1 LDKYEYKVRA
11 EQIKTLLESKEYAE
25 AMKVADTVD
34 WRRVKSVSMLC
45 TVSEIYKINRK
56 YEESRDILLLAYER
70 YPGGRMIVYA
80 LCELAIKMEEYVLAV
95 EYMKEF
101 AQIAPRDTGIY
112 ILRYKLYEA
121 QDVPLEEKI
130 EVLEEFKQ
138 RDYRERWA
146 YELAYLYH
154 RVGLGTRCVEECDEI
169 MLWFGEGKYVIKAM
183 ELKMLHEPL
192 TEEQLQKYNARNI
205 FSEEPQQREYG
216 NGRSV
221 EISSQVSSNARKAE
235 HKMGTENTD
244 KIFQLFGNIP
254 IDRAEQSQVI
264 SDDEIEVKP
273 MNMSKYST
281 MNLQEELAK
290 SMHEFLT
297 NEESSTETDYAA
309 YQELQYSPQEQVY
322 VPQQE
327 QYIPQEQV
335 YAPQQEQYIP
345 QEQIY
350 APQQEQYIPQ
360 EQIYAPQQ
368 EQYIPQEQIYAPQ
381 QEQYIPQEQIYAP
394 QQEQYIPQEQ
404 IYAPQQEQYIPQE
417 QVYAPQQEQYIPQEQ
432 TSEAQ
437 EELKTSK
444 QSYEEEFRKESEYD
458 RMLAQELDGQIS
470 LSLPE
475 EEIIDKQMTG
485 QICIE
490 DVLKEWETKK
500 QDNNIKRKEEARRK
514 ALDQTNDILA
524 QLVGVIPGIVAPTK
538 DNKSG
543 DLFPNEKTMSD
554 EVKEQT
560 SEYEKDTLT
569 TEEPRMMT
577 IEEELMAMI
586 ATSSDSQGEENN
598 VKTNNVKTNKE
609 ESIIVG
615 NSEVRKVF
623 DIEDKQKALEVT
635 GKIPDFILPSMPKV
649 YSEKEN
655 INKTIE
661 NVEEL
666 SEIEEIEEI
675 DQPEEIGESIFD
687 EEIDQ
692 LEEISESIFDE
703 EMDQV
708 IHEEEELS
716 SEVLEED
723 NSSAEIKEAEGKVLK
738 KGKPSYMTLEERPKS
753 KRDFDEKEQ
762 RIFAAFNGIEV
773 VKAQLVEAMEKISMD
788 GDKGNVIILG
798 PIESGRKDF
807 AIDIIKAMQI
817 TESRFS
823 GKVAKITGKA
833 LNKKDISSTLAKL
846 GGGALIVEEAGELS
860 KETLQ
865 SICNSLKNEKYCI
878 AIVIEDKKN
887 ALKPLMD
894 SIPEINQTFN
904 IVIDLPEFS
913 NDDLIAYAKGY
924 ARECE
929 YGIDEMGILALYTR
943 IGELQAVDHI
953 VSLEEV
959 RAIIDVA
966 IKHVDKKNMSHFIDI
981 LFAKRYDDE
990 DFIILK
996 EKDFITKQ

>member
-1 LDKYEYKVRA
+1 MDKYEYKVRA

-205 FSEEPQQREYG
+205 YAEEPQQREYG
-216 NGRSV
+216 NGKSP
-221 EISSQVSSNARKAE
+221 EISSQVSSSARNAE

-244 KIFQLFGNIP
+244 KISQLFGNIP

-297 NEESSTETDYAA
+297 NEDTSTETDYAA
-309 YQELQYSPQEQVY
+309 YQELQYIPQEQMYVSQQEQYIPQEQVYVTQQEQYIPQEQMYAPQQEQYIPQEQMY

-327 QYIPQEQV
+327 QYIPQEQMYV
-335 YAPQQEQYIP
+335 S
-345 QEQIY
+345 
-350 APQQEQYIPQ
+350 
-360 EQIYAPQQ
+360 
-368 EQYIPQEQIYAPQ
+368 
-381 QEQYIPQEQIYAP
+381 
-394 QQEQYIPQEQ
+394 
-404 IYAPQQEQYIPQE
+404 QQEQYIPQE
-417 QVYAPQQEQYIPQEQ
+417 QVNVPLQEQYIPQEQ
-432 TSEAQ
+432 VYVTQQEQNTPQEQTSEVQ
-437 EELKTSK
+437 EESKTSK
-444 QSYEEEFRKESEYD
+444 QLYEEELRKESEYD

-524 QLVGVIPGIVAPTK
+524 QLVGVIPGIVAPSK
-538 DNKSG
+538 DNEPRSSIS
-543 DLFPNEKTMSD
+543 NERTISE

-560 SEYEKDTLT
+560 SNYEKDTLT
-569 TEEPRMMT
+569 AEEPRMMT
-577 IEEELMAMI
+577 IEEELMAMMT
-586 ATSSDSQGEENN
+586 TSSDTQEEGNN
-598 VKTNNVKTNKE
+598 VKENKE
-609 ESIIVG
+609 ESITIG
-615 NSEVRKVF
+615 NSEVKKVF

-649 YSEKEN
+649 HAEKEDIEKPI
-655 INKTIE
+655 INAD
-661 NVEEL
+661 EL

-675 DQPEEIGESIFD
+675 DQPEEIDEPIFD

-692 LEEISESIFDE
+692 A
-703 EMDQV
+703 

-716 SEVLEED
+716 RETLEED
-723 NSSAEIKEAEGKVLK
+723 NSSAEIKDAEEKVLK

-817 TESRFS
+817 TDSRFS
-823 GKVAKITGKA
+823 GKVAKIAGKA

-865 SICNSLKNEKYCI
+865 NICNSLIKEKLCI

-894 SIPEINQTFN
+894 EIPEINQTFN
-904 IVIDLPEFS
+904 IMIDLPEFS
-913 NDDLIAYAKGY
+913 NDDLVAYAKGY

-943 IGELQAVDHI
+943 IGELQTVDHI

-959 RAIIDVA
+959 RTIIDVA

-990 DFIILK
+990 DFIILR